1 MIRRLSALVTA
12 STALAAAAVV
22 TAGGTAAADTPAADT
37 PAAGCSSAVRVD
49 GFAFDPP
56 AVAPGGT
63 STATLSATNC
73 TGSDLVLSELWSY
86 HYVPDPWGPATPVC
100 ATITLARAEPI
111 GAYGHLDSAMPFS
124 ANPSPCASHVLE
136 ATVSLSVGSL
146 RLGTYAADL
155 QVVTLG

>member
-1 MIRRLSALVTA
+1 MLRRLSALVTA

-22 TAGGTAAADTPAADT
+22 TAGGTAAADTP
-37 PAAGCSSAVRVD
+37 PAGCSSAVRVD

-63 STATLSATNC
+63 STATLAATNC

-86 HYVPDPWGPATPVC
+86 HYVPDPWGPALPVC

>member
-1 MIRRLSALVTA
+1 MLRRLSALVTA
-12 STALAAAAVV
+12 TAALAAAAVV
-22 TAGGTAAADTPAADT
+22 TAGGPAAADGTPAS
-37 PAAGCSSAVRVD
+37 GCSSAVRVD

-56 AVAPGGT
+56 AVVPGGT

-86 HYVPDPWGPATPVC
+86 HYVPDPWGPALPVC

-111 GAYGHLDSAMPFS
+111 GAYGHLDAAMPFS
-124 ANPSPCASHVLE
+124 ADPSPCASHVLE

-155 QVVTLG
+155 QVVTVG

>member
-1 MIRRLSALVTA
+1 MLRRLSALVTA

-22 TAGGTAAADTPAADT
+22 TAGGTAAADTP
-37 PAAGCSSAVRVD
+37 PAGCSSVVRVD

-63 STATLSATNC
+63 STATLAATNC

-86 HYVPDPWGPATPVC
+86 HYVPDPWGPALPVC